1 MARLTTSSKVLEKMD
16 CVYNFILAHIKSH
29 DYAPTIREICVECKI
44 LSTAS
49 AYYYVKKLVDQGRLD
64 KSTLKS
70 RVFAPKYY
78 DTKFTKIPLISKVL
92 DKNYDLNSNENII
105 AVYPLPPEFS
115 NENDCFAI
123 KIKDNLMINS
133 GFVKSDTVICKK
145 HTYFSNGDLA
155 VVVINGDVVL
165 RKIYNKNNVILT
177 KTDNNKD
184 NFDNVLT
191 SESQVLGKI
200 IGLVRK
206 I

>member
-1 MARLTTSSKVLEKMD
+1 MARLTTSNKVLEKMD
-16 CVYNFILAHIKSH
+16 CVYNFILTHIKSH

-49 AYYYVKKLVDQGRLD
+49 AYYYVKKLVEQGRLD

-70 RVFAPKYY
+70 RVFTPKHY
-78 DTKFTKIPLISKVL
+78 DKKFTKIPLIS
-92 DKNYDLNSNENII
+92 NYDVNSNENII

-115 NENDCFAI
+115 DEIDCFAI

-133 GFVKSDTVICKK
+133 GFIKSDTVICKK
-145 HTYFSNGDLA
+145 HAYFSNGDLA
-155 VVVINGDVVL
+155 VVTINGDVVL
-165 RKIYNKNNVILT
+165 RKIYNKDNVILT
-177 KTDNNKD
+177 KTDNNIE